1 MRDKKLKLEDQNPL
15 THKGE
20 WGKGIPK
27 ERVLEVCEWEG

>member
-1 MRDKKLKLEDQNPL
+1 MRDKKLKLEDQKPR

-27 ERVLEVCEWEG
+27 EREC